1 MFRKHYSA
9 DGKQILS
16 FPTHICTLA
25 MLALLW
31 FLLSF
36 EVGTHWAI
44 WMAAEVV
51 EYRPRLTMISVML
64 GWLIVFILLAYYHVY
79 IRGGGNHKLGFR
91 FWFAVIGLPILA
103 GLAEYGLLQA
113 RFNANNYEECYSY
126 DLDGK
131 RVRSPYFEELVELQI
146 WKRDGGCKLGSWSD
160 K

>member
-16 FPTHICTLA
+16 FPTHIYTIG

-36 EVGTHWAI
+36 EVDTHWAI
-44 WMAAEVV
+44 WKAAEVV

-79 IRGGGNHKLGFR
+79 IRGGGNHKLGVR

-113 RFNANNYEECYSY
+113 RFNANNYERCYSY
-126 DLDGK
+126 NIDGE
-131 RVRSPYFEELVELQI
+131 RIHRPFFEENVRRQK
-146 WKRDGGCKLGSWSD
+146 WRRGGGCKIGSWSD

>member
-16 FPTHICTLA
+16 FPTHIYTIG

-36 EVGTHWAI
+36 EVDTHWAI
-44 WMAAEVV
+44 WMAEEVV

-64 GWLIVFILLAYYHVY
+64 GWITVLYLLGYYHVY
-79 IRGGGNHKLGFR
+79 IRGGGNRKLGVR

-113 RFNANNYEECYSY
+113 RFNANNYERCYAY
-126 DLDGK
+126 VDEGERHYK
-131 RVRSPYFEELVELQI
+131 PFFEEIIRQQNWQLN
-146 WKRDGGCKLGSWSD
+146 GGCEVGSWSD